1 MIEPLGEDIVMQGA
15 SKQWQGGITV
25 LTIFLIL
32 VIGVAWGYYQSQI
45 TNSLPADATH
55 QALQAGQISPEPS
68 MAPTIET
75 KPVFS
80 VLNASGVTGVAR
92 NLAEIIKQEGYE
104 VGETG
109 NAQVQTGAT
118 ISYKTS
124 ELGHSKAGLWIQDL
138 YPEAE
143 VKIEAEL
150 ITDIKVVI
158 GK

>member
-80 VLNASGVTGVAR
+80 VLNASGVAGAAGK
-92 NLAEIIKQEGYE
+92 LAEIIKQEGYE

-109 NAQVQTGAT
+109 NATTQTGTT

-124 ELGHSKAGLWIQDL
+124 ERSQGEAASWLQDH

-143 VKIEAEL
+143 VKIESEL